1 MREVPSHMNSTTT
14 CADIDPN
21 SSDDIT
27 PVCLVSN
34 GEEAKLQDPGSEI
47 TTSRLTTNHNIFT
60 QHTKP
65 FRKERVEAVLNS
77 VKIGSNLN
85 KEERTRVQELLE
97 KYADCFALSVSEV
110 YQVPNAVHH
119 LNVPLNVKFSTKI
132 HQHPLTP
139 PQC

>member
-1 MREVPSHMNSTTT
+1 M
-14 CADIDPN
+14 
-21 SSDDIT
+21 
-27 PVCLVSN
+27 
-34 GEEAKLQDPGSEI
+34 
-47 TTSRLTTNHNIFT
+47 
-60 QHTKP
+60 
-65 FRKERVEAVLNS
+65 NS

-97 KYADCFALSVSEV
+97 EYADCFALSISEV

-139 PQC
+139 PPMPIP